1 MRMRS
6 LLLAVFA
13 TGTLTALPGL
23 GAQNT
28 APGSIA
34 GVVKDSLG
42 ATITGADIT
51 ANSTNTRA
59 ETDDQGKFILKNVP
73 AGSVELYV
81 HRIGF
86 RPDTVELTV
95 YAGQSTPIE
104 AVLHRII
111 PQLQTVV
118 VQGRQDA
125 TGRIAEFYARKD
137 RGIGRFITRS
147 EIERRNPSSL
157 NDVFRIVPG
166 ARLVNFG
173 PGRTYLRLR
182 GMQCPPMIWIDG
194 TPLLSGEF
202 DLDALSPYSIEGI
215 EIYSG
220 VSTVPAQFMGNRFI
234 SSSCGTIVIWSREG
248 ERRPK
253 KSKGNST
260 PHQVAIMVDQKKVFT
275 ADQVDVPAH
284 LDGAQK
290 IVPLYPDSLYEAG
303 APGTAVVEFVVDT
316 AGKVN
321 LETFS
326 VISTTHQ
333 AFAESVRRELA
344 NALFV
349 PARKE
354 NRPVPQV
361 VHQRF
366 EFAPDSAQIKKR
378 KP

>member
-6 LLLAVFA
+6 FLFA
-13 TGTLTALPGL
+13 AFAAGALTGLPSL
-23 GAQNT
+23 EAQSPV
-28 APGSIA
+28 PGSIT
-34 GVVKDSLG
+34 GTVKDSLG

-51 ANSTNTRA
+51 ASSTSARA
-59 ETDDQGKFILKNVP
+59 ETDDRGKFTLKNIP
-73 AGSVELYV
+73 AGPVEVYV

-95 YAGQSTPIE
+95 YAGQSTPVE
-104 AVLHRII
+104 VVLHPVI

-118 VQGRQDA
+118 VHGRQDA

-147 EIERRNPSSL
+147 EIERRNPSNL
-157 NDVFRIVPG
+157 NDMFRMVPG

-173 PGRTYLRLR
+173 PGRTYLRFR
-182 GMQCPPMIWIDG
+182 GMQCPPMIWLDG
-194 TPLLSGEF
+194 TPLLAGEF

-220 VSTVPAQFMGNRFI
+220 LSTVPAQFMGNRYI

-253 KSKGNST
+253 KNKGNST
-260 PHQVAIMVDQKKVFT
+260 PHQVATLVDQKRVFT
-275 ADQVDVPAH
+275 ADQVDTPAY
-284 LDGAQK
+284 LDSTQK

-321 LETFS
+321 LETFN
-326 VISTTHQ
+326 VVSTTHQ
-333 AFAESVRRELA
+333 AFAESVRRELTGV
-344 NALFV
+344 LFV
-349 PARKE
+349 PARKDG
-354 NRPVPQV
+354 RPVPQV